1 MSDLLLLTPQLPYP
15 PHQGTSLR
23 NFHIIEGLS
32 ERHQITLLSF
42 LQDEQRGEPPAHTP
56 LSDLCSQVVTIPAP
70 QPRSTPERLWQMLS
84 TRMPDM
90 ALRLDSRRFEITLRR
105 LLSENTFDVV
115 QIEGIEMA
123 WTMNAIRIV
132 KPNQKLVYDAHNAE
146 TLLQYRALQADLRN
160 PRRWPAAAYSWVQSG
175 RLQKFETWVVNQAD
189 WITAVSQLDKENLA
203 DKRTG
208 NQVPITVIPNCIDVA
223 QYGADSMPERPHDMA
238 KEFDVV
244 FIGKMD
250 YRPNVDAVL
259 WFADNVWPKIL
270 TDKPDTT
277 WAIVGQKPHARL
289 KRLRNVPG
297 IKVTGWV
304 EHVQPYLAGAKVF
317 VMPFRVGSGT
327 RLKLIEALAAGKAV
341 VSTSLGV
348 EGYPIEDGRELL
360 LANTATDMASKVLD
374 LLQESR
380 RRDQLGVMGRKFAQ
394 QYDWRKV
401 IPLFD
406 EVYDALVC

>member
-1 MSDLLLLTPQLPYP
+1 MSELLLLTPQLPYP

-42 LQDEQRGEPPAHTP
+42 LQDEQHEAPSVHSP
-56 LSDLCSQVVTIPAP
+56 LSDLCGRVVTIPAP

-115 QIEGIEMA
+115 QVEGIEMA
-123 WTMNAIRIV
+123 WVMNSIRIV

-146 TLLQYRALQADLRN
+146 TLLQYRALQADLQN
-160 PRRWPAAAYSWVQSG
+160 PRRWPVAAYSWVQSG
-175 RLQKFETWVVNQAD
+175 RLRQFEAKVVEQAD
-189 WITAVSQLDKENLA
+189 WVTAVSQIDKEYLTDQQA
-203 DKRTG
+203 G
-208 NQVPITVIPNCIDVA
+208 NQVPITVIPNCIDVV
-223 QYGADSMPERPHDMA
+223 QYNVESFPERPHT
-238 KEFDVV
+238 FDII

-259 WFADNVWPKIL
+259 WFADKVWPQIL
-270 TDKPDTT
+270 AGKPDTT

-289 KRLRNVPG
+289 NKLQNVPG

-348 EGYPIEDGRELL
+348 EGYSIEDGRELL
-360 LANTATDMASKVLD
+360 LADTPADMALKVLD
-374 LLQESR
+374 LLQESQR
-380 RRDQLGVMGRKFAQ
+380 RIQLGVMGRKFAK

-401 IPLFD
+401 IPMFD
-406 EVYDALVC
+406 EVYDALAC

>member
-42 LQDEQRGEPPAHTP
+42 LQDEQSGESSVHTP
-56 LSDLCSQVVTIPAP
+56 LSDLCSQIVTVPAP
-70 QPRSTPERLWQMLS
+70 QSRSTPKRLWQMLS

-115 QIEGIEMA
+115 QVEGIEMA
-123 WTMNAIRIV
+123 WVMNAIRIV
-132 KPNQKLVYDAHNAE
+132 KPSQKLVYDAHNAE
-146 TLLQYRALQADLRN
+146 TLLQYRALRADLRN

-175 RLQKFETWVVNQAD
+175 RLRQFEAGVVKQAD
-189 WITAVSQLDKENLA
+189 WITAVSQSDKENLA
-203 DKRTG
+203 DQRSEK
-208 NQVPITVIPNCIDVA
+208 QVQITVIPNCIDVGK
-223 QYGADSMPERPHDMA
+223 YNVESKFEGPHA
-238 KEFDVV
+238 VTKEFDVI

-259 WFADNVWPKIL
+259 WFADKVWPQIL
-270 TDKPDTT
+270 AGKPDTT

-289 KRLRNVPG
+289 NRLQNVPG

-304 EHVQPYLAGAKVF
+304 EHVQPYLAGAKVL

-348 EGYPIEDGRELL
+348 EGYPIKDGQELL
-360 LANTATDMASKVLD
+360 LADTPTGMASKVLD

-380 RRDQLGVMGRKFAQ
+380 RRVQLGVMGRKFAQ

-406 EVYDALVC
+406 EVYDALAC

>member
-1 MSDLLLLTPQLPYP
+1 
-15 PHQGTSLR
+15 
-23 NFHIIEGLS
+23 
-32 ERHQITLLSF
+32 
-42 LQDEQRGEPPAHTP
+42 
-56 LSDLCSQVVTIPAP
+56 
-70 QPRSTPERLWQMLS
+70 
-84 TRMPDM
+84 MPDM

-115 QIEGIEMA
+115 QVEGIEMA
-123 WTMNAIRIV
+123 WVMNSIRIV

-146 TLLQYRALQADLRN
+146 TLLQYRALQADLQN
-160 PRRWPAAAYSWVQSG
+160 PRRWPEAAYSWVQSG
-175 RLQKFETWVVNQAD
+175 RLRQFEAKVVEQAD
-189 WITAVSQLDKENLA
+189 WVTAVSQIDKEYLTDQQA
-203 DKRTG
+203 G
-208 NQVPITVIPNCIDVA
+208 NQVPITVIPNCIDVV
-223 QYGADSMPERPHDMA
+223 QYNVESFPERPHT
-238 KEFDVV
+238 FDII

-259 WFADNVWPKIL
+259 WFADKVWPQIL
-270 TDKPDTT
+270 AGKPDTT

-289 KRLRNVPG
+289 NKLQNVPG

-348 EGYPIEDGRELL
+348 EGYSIEDGRELL
-360 LANTATDMASKVLD
+360 LADTPADMALKVLD
-374 LLQESR
+374 LLQESQR
-380 RRDQLGVMGRKFAQ
+380 RIQLGVMGRIFAK

-401 IPLFD
+401 IPMFD
-406 EVYDALVC
+406 EVYDALAC

>member
-42 LQDEQRGEPPAHTP
+42 LQDDQRGDPPEHSP
-56 LSDLCSQVVTIPAP
+56 LSELCDQVLTVPAP

-84 TRMPDM
+84 TSMPDM
-90 ALRLDSRRFEITLRR
+90 ALRLNSHRFEITLRR

-115 QIEGIEMA
+115 QVEGIEMA
-123 WTMNAIRIV
+123 WVMNLIRIV
-132 KPNQKLVYDAHNAE
+132 KPNQKLVYDAHNVE

-160 PRRWPAAAYSWVQSG
+160 LRRWPAAAYSWVQSG
-175 RLQKFETWVVNQAD
+175 RLRHFEARVVEQAD
-189 WITAVSQLDKENLA
+189 WITAVSQIDKENLA
-203 DKRTG
+203 DQRVE

-223 QYGADSMPERPHDMA
+223 QYDVESNPERSYVVA
-238 KEFDVV
+238 KEFDVI

-259 WFADNVWPKIL
+259 WFADKVWPQIL
-270 TDKPDTT
+270 AGKPDTT

-289 KRLRNVPG
+289 NRLQNVPG
-297 IKVTGWV
+297 IEVTGWV
-304 EHVQPYLAGAKVF
+304 KHVQPYLAGAKVF

-341 VSTSLGV
+341 VSTSMGV

-360 LANTATDMASKVLD
+360 LADTPTAMASKVLE

-380 RRDQLGVMGRKFAQ
+380 RRVQLGVMGRKFAQ
-394 QYDWRKV
+394 QYDWREV
-401 IPLFD
+401 IPIFD
-406 EVYDALVC
+406 EVYDALAC